1 MYEMVKDILLNHR
14 GAENSITA
22 KEISSIM
29 GFEMEDT
36 QHECRQIIKK
46 TMDMFSLPVISSTKG
61 YYIANTDDEIETY
74 CKNIKSRIIGMR
86 KRMNNAV
93 KFYKKNKEKN

>member
-1 MYEMVKDILLNHR
+1 
-14 GAENSITA
+14 
-22 KEISSIM
+22 
-29 GFEMEDT
+29 
-36 QHECRQIIKK
+36 
-46 TMDMFSLPVISSTKG
+46 MFSLPVISSTKG